1 MLRVLITSLV
11 IPIFSQ
17 SIASGKI
24 TLLPKKLHTYIYN
37 FLCVLLTYSF
47 FNVIFWQYEF
57 NFLIVITL
65 FYIISLIMYYIH
77 EFRGTNINFSD
88 ILSINTAKEVAGG
101 YTYEIRPIFVFCFL
115 IILIEYIIQI
125 AYNKIDLLYYY
136 NTGFMSINNEYMSLY
151 RYFLHEIAQFLLFI
165 FIFNVLRDI
174 ISINKYDYSLMA
186 GEKEGYIY
194 NFFSSM
200 QVFHKNKVD
209 LSGNNYEEN
218 GDFQSSIEVNYEPTF
233 NSLFTENAHKF
244 DNIKDITKPHVIVI
258 MNESFGS
265 VHNRI
270 KTNIAVTPYYDSLK
284 NVIKGDLYVNT
295 FGGGTANTEFEFLTG
310 MTIGNYPYPVMP
322 YNNFVKRDKY
332 SLARYFNH
340 FGYQTVA
347 MHPYTATNYNRDKVY
362 KRFGFDELL
371 FFDDFKDKKYVR
383 NYTSDLSMYEEV
395 IRRFEIIK
403 GNNKMAFIFGITMQN
418 HSGYNSFDGQEIKSL
433 FDVTD
438 NIKDKESLDAYLSLM
453 KISDSAIK
461 LLIDYFKSEKD
472 PVVLLF
478 FGDHN
483 ASFGTDINKLVYD
496 NNFEYECTNT
506 YVTPFFIYNNKSDNN
521 KQIKGVSANF
531 LSLEL
536 LNEVGL
542 PYDDVHQLL
551 DSVYKN
557 YSIYNFHKMKRPNDD
572 TMLDIP
578 YDDLMK
584 YEKEYLK

>member
-24 TLLPKKLHTYIYN
+24 VLLPKKLHTFIYN
-37 FLCVLLTYSF
+37 FLCVLFAYTFL
-47 FNVIFWQYEF
+47 NVIFWQYEL
-57 NFLIVITL
+57 NFLIIITL
-65 FYIISLIMYYIH
+65 FYIISLTMYYIH

-101 YTYEIRPIFVFCFL
+101 YTYEIKPIFVLCFFT
-115 IILIEYIIQI
+115 IFTEYILHLV
-125 AYNKIDLLYYY
+125 YNKIDLLYYY
-136 NTGFMSINNEYMSLY
+136 NIDFKSINNENLYLY
-151 RYFLHEIAQFLLFI
+151 RFILHELAQVLLFI
-165 FIFNVLRDI
+165 FLFFVLRDI
-174 ISINKYDYSLMA
+174 ITYNKYDYSLMA

-194 NFFSSM
+194 NFFSSI
-200 QVFHKNKVD
+200 QIFHKKDVGIN
-209 LSGNNYEEN
+209 EEN
-218 GDFQSSIEVNYEPTF
+218 ISSKSNIKVNCDATF
-233 NSLFTENAHKF
+233 NSLFTKNAHSF

-310 MTIGNYPYPVMP
+310 MTVGNYPYPVMP
-322 YNNFVKRDKY
+322 YNNFVKKDKY

-395 IRRFEIIK
+395 IKRFEIIK
-403 GNNKMAFIFGITMQN
+403 GNNKKAFIFGITMQN
-418 HSGYNSFDGQEIKSL
+418 HSGYDSFEGQEIKSL
-433 FDVTD
+433 FDGND
-438 NIKDKESLDAYLSLM
+438 SIKHKESLDAYLSLM
-453 KISDSAIK
+453 KISDEVIK
-461 LLIDYFKSEKD
+461 TLIDYFKAEKE

-483 ASFGTDINKLVYD
+483 ASFGTDINKLVFD
-496 NNFEYECTNT
+496 NNYDYECTNA

-557 YSIYNFHKMKRPNDD
+557 YSIYNFHKMKKRDD
-572 TMLDIP
+572 DVILDIP

>member
-1 MLRVLITSLV
+1 MLRVLLTSLI

-17 SIASGKI
+17 SIASGRI
-24 TLLPKKLHTYIYN
+24 ILLPKKLYTFIYN
-37 FLCVLLTYSF
+37 FLCVLFAYTFL
-47 FNVIFWQYEF
+47 NIIFWQYEL
-57 NFLIVITL
+57 NFLIITTL
-65 FYIISLIMYYIH
+65 FYIISLTMYYIH

-101 YTYEIRPIFVFCFL
+101 YTYEIKPIFVLCFF
-115 IILIEYIIQI
+115 IILTEYILHLV
-125 AYNKIDLLYYY
+125 YNKIDLLYYY
-136 NTGFMSINNEYMSLY
+136 NIDFKSVDNENLYLY
-151 RYFLHEIAQFLLFI
+151 RFILHEIVQVLLFI
-165 FIFNVLRDI
+165 FLFFILRDI
-174 ISINKYDYSLMA
+174 ITNNKYDYSLIA

-194 NFFSSM
+194 NFFSSI
-200 QVFHKNKVD
+200 QIFHKKDVDINEEKISSKSNVKVNHD
-209 LSGNNYEEN
+209 A
-218 GDFQSSIEVNYEPTF
+218 TF
-233 NSLFTENAHKF
+233 NSLFTKNAHNF

-310 MTIGNYPYPVMP
+310 MTVGNYPYPVMP

-332 SLARYFNH
+332 SLARYFKH

-403 GNNKMAFIFGITMQN
+403 GNNKKAFIFGITMQN
-418 HSGYNSFDGQEIKSL
+418 HSGYGSFEGQEIKSL
-433 FDVTD
+433 FDGND
-438 NIKDKESLDAYLSLM
+438 SIKHKESLDAYLSLM
-453 KISDSAIK
+453 KISDEAIK
-461 LLIDYFKSEKD
+461 TLFDYFKAEKE
-472 PVVLLF
+472 PVVFLF

-483 ASFGTDINKLVYD
+483 ASFGTDINKLVFD
-496 NNFEYECTNT
+496 NNYDYECTNA
-506 YVTPFFIYNNKSDNN
+506 YVTPFFIYNNKSVNN

-557 YSIYNFHKMKRPNDD
+557 YSIYNFHKMKKRNDD
-572 TMLDIP
+572 IVLDIP